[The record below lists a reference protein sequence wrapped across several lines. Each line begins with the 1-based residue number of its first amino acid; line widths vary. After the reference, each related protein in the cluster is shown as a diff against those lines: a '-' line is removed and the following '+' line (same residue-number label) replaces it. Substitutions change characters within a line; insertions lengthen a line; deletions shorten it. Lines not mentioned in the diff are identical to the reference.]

1 MLGYGPAFYHYLY
14 PKEGPFPVR
23 FDTMDHVTKAIDEL
37 NVGDQTA
44 GSKDTL
50 VEVKDGEKGEQD
62 KEGGPGETREA
73 ETGEAETGETE
84 TGETETGET
93 ETEKDTAGEIIDLV
107 CPPDLDIG
115 FKVPYD
121 DEYTSPYISLGSGY
135 QKSYDRC
142 LELDEIVIPCEY
154 ISTNTDDNKFVT
166 LWLDYPLDDEY
177 SFKIYPEDAS
187 KGFTRGHLI
196 REIKRTY
203 DKLYAEEEETSSLP
217 VENIP
222 GMLNRATTDGNYGVW
237 GHALDDLVLHTI
249 SYNYAKNEIWLGID
263 S

>member
-1 MLGYGPAFYHYLY
+1 M
-14 PKEGPFPVR
+14 EQ
-23 FDTMDHVTKAIDEL
+23 VTEKINEL
-37 NVGDQTA
+37 RVGDR
-44 GSKDTL
+44 G
-50 VEVKDGEKGEQD
+50 V
-62 KEGGPGETREA
+62 
-73 ETGEAETGETE
+73 
-84 TGETETGET
+84 
-93 ETEKDTAGEIIDLV
+93 TEKNEPEKADEAKETVTVEEVDSEEEEEEEGEEKEVGDGKTDSKNELEDTAAPTKDDLQ
-107 CPPDLDIG
+107 IE

-121 DEYTSPYISLGSGY
+121 DEYTSPYINLGSSF

-142 LELDEIVIPCEY
+142 LELDEIVLPSSAI
-154 ISTNTDDNKFVT
+154 TNNTDDNKCVT

-177 SFKIYPEDAS
+177 SFKIYPEDVS

-249 SYNYAKNEIWLGID
+249 SYDHDKNEIWLGID

>member
-1 MLGYGPAFYHYLY
+1 MEQVTEKINELRVGDGDVSEKVEPKKTDVEAKETVTVKEVDGEEGDEDESEEEEE
-14 PKEGPFPVR
+14 KEG
-23 FDTMDHVTKAIDEL
+23 EE
-37 NVGDQTA
+37 VGDEKTDDKNDKNDK
-44 GSKDTL
+44 SDISVPRTL
-50 VEVKDGEKGEQD
+50 E
-62 KEGGPGETREA
+62 
-73 ETGEAETGETE
+73 
-84 TGETETGET
+84 
-93 ETEKDTAGEIIDLV
+93 
-107 CPPDLDIG
+107 IG
-115 FKVPYD
+115 FTVPHN
-121 DEYTSPYISLGSGY
+121 DEYTSPYIELGSRF

-142 LELDEIVIPCEY
+142 LDLDEIVLPSSAI
-154 ISTNTDDNKFVT
+154 TKDTDDNKCVT

-177 SFKIYPEDAS
+177 SFKIYPEDVN

-249 SYNYAKNEIWLGID
+249 SYDLDENEIWLGID